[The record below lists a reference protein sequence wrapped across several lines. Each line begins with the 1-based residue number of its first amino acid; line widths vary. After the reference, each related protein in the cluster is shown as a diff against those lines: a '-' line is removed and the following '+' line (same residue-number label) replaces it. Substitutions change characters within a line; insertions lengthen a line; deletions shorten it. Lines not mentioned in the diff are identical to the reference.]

1 MEKRTR
7 RQLATALALVSL
19 TTGCAQSPQ
28 PAESE
33 QPESQEEPI
42 KLTIGGYYQD
52 SFVVGD

>member
-19 TTGCAQSPQ
+19 TAGCAQNPQ
-28 PAESE
+28 PVESE

-42 KLTIGGYYQD
+42 KLTIGGYYRGG
-52 SFVVGD
+52 FVVSD